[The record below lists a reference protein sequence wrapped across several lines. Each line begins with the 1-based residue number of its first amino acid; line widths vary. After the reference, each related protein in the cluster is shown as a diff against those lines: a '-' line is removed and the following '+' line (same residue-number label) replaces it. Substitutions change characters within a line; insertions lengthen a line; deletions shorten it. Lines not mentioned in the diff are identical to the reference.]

1 MLRFGCAG
9 VSFPGIPEQAVISP
23 SFFASKFPPF
33 FFMPR
38 RASSGINL
46 GQILG
51 IGAALIGFLVAAVL
65 LFKVV
70 ASDFIG
76 GSGGGGSRNLAH
88 AASLPIGSY
97 IDNSRSLG
105 GNVYKFRG
113 KVEETLK
120 WTPDRGRL
128 ISVDAAE
135 GGANALLPVLVP
147 ETFSSLNI
155 DRGAEFDFVVRVA
168 RDGLLVAEDVNQG

>member
-1 MLRFGCAG
+1 
-9 VSFPGIPEQAVISP
+9 
-23 SFFASKFPPF
+23 
-33 FFMPR
+33 MPR

-51 IGAALIGFLVAAVL
+51 IGAALVGFLVAAVL
-65 LFKVV
+65 LIRVV
-70 ASDFIG
+70 G
-76 GSGGGGSRNLAH
+76 GDLIGGGGSGSSGRDISH
-88 AASLPIGSY
+88 AASLPIGNY

-105 GNVYKFRG
+105 GNVYQFRG

-128 ISVDAAE
+128 ISVDATE

-155 DRGAEFDFVVRVA
+155 DRGAEFDFVVRVD
-168 RDGLLVAEDVNQG
+168 RDGLLVAEAVDQG

>member
-1 MLRFGCAG
+1 
-9 VSFPGIPEQAVISP
+9 
-23 SFFASKFPPF
+23 
-33 FFMPR
+33 MPR

-51 IGAALIGFLVAAVL
+51 IGAALVGFLVAAVL
-65 LFKVV
+65 LIRVV
-70 ASDFIG
+70 AGDLI
-76 GSGGGGSRNLAH
+76 GGGGEGGASGRSIGH
-88 AASLPIGSY
+88 AASLPIGNY

-105 GNVYKFRG
+105 GNVYKFHG

-128 ISVDAAE
+128 ISVDATE
-135 GGANALLPVLVP
+135 GGATALLPVLVP

-155 DRGAEFDFVVRVA
+155 DRGAEFDFVVRVD
-168 RDGLLVAEDVNQG
+168 RDGLLIAEAVDQG